1 MKVNFT
7 IKWQTLTDDTEDFED
22 YFGISYEEFSKLPKE
37 QQEQMEQS
45 VIDQFRENI
54 VLQVSSIKYNS
65 K

>member
-22 YFGISYEEFSKLPKE
+22 YFGIDYEEFSKLSKE
-37 QQEQMEQS
+37 EQEQMEQS
-45 VIDQFRENI
+45 VVDQLRENI
-54 VLQVSSIKYNS
+54 VLQVSSIKYSS